1 MKMKT
6 HYRQSKLK
14 LIARVL
20 VFVVKA
26 KTTNQ
31 TKQNRMRERG
41 EKIVFFDFRTRREIK
56 PLVLF
61 KSNKLEKKIV
71 KVGQI
76 FFTLITTNQ
85 VWSKHRKKENNLAM
99 IQCLGKRAFA
109 KLISF
114 HLSLYLFLVENYF
127 SLMSTVGLILR
138 IKLFQ
143 IHTDMRTVSP
153 DNRGKLVVSRHYPTC
168 S

>member
-1 MKMKT
+1 MFSSIFEQEGTLNPSSFLRAINWK
-6 HYRQSKLK
+6 
-14 LIARVL
+14 
-20 VFVVKA
+20 
-26 KTTNQ
+26 
-31 TKQNRMRERG
+31 
-41 EKIVFFDFRTRREIK
+41 
-56 PLVLF
+56 
-61 KSNKLEKKIV
+61 KKIV

-114 HLSLYLFLVENYF
+114 HLSLYLFLVENYL